1 MAQLECYNA
10 NPAGKDEFS
19 ASCRLPLALVL
30 VLECG
35 LGMVYVSKV
44 EPIELAD
51 GKWLV
56 KEEVYAGVV
65 SLGAGEVGG
74 L

>member
-1 MAQLECYNA
+1 MAQSVCHNA
-10 NPAGKDEFS
+10 NSAGKDEFS
-19 ASCRLPLALVL
+19 ASCRLPFALVL
-30 VLECG
+30 MLECG

-65 SLGAGEVGG
+65 LLGDGEVGG

>member
-1 MAQLECYNA
+1 M
-10 NPAGKDEFS
+10 
-19 ASCRLPLALVL
+19 VL
-30 VLECG
+30 MLECG

-56 KEEVYAGVV
+56 KEEVYAGLYPWV
-65 SLGAGEVGG
+65 LGGRWTMK
-74 L
+74 